1 MRLKGIIIAS
11 IAIVIFCIGFFSWRR
26 RRAKRKLDK
35 EQMDRKIR
43 EDALD
48 RALSNRLHHSRSSE
62 AQTPFEVR
70 YSGERTG
77 GKDVEMLRLTEQSE
91 SMTKE
96 YLFRMENVIFL
107 GEEHGHAAIFYQ
119 RDKAHTIY
127 CEIFPNDGAA
137 YIRACKTAGG
147 QLVRGKKKAGLDTK
161 GIKLCS
167 GDFIEMKCGTFLVEF
182 I

>member
-1 MRLKGIIIAS
+1 MSRASTKYSQKVWSRQAGRNNTLKGEGKQLVPFPLA
-11 IAIVIFCIGFFSWRR
+11 AVMFVPVHRKKMNIFVPLNAVYTNYIPFFCLICNQLFYCRICVFACIRC
-26 RRAKRKLDK
+26 
-35 EQMDRKIR
+35 Q
-43 EDALD
+43 
-48 RALSNRLHHSRSSE
+48 
-62 AQTPFEVR
+62 
-70 YSGERTG
+70 
-77 GKDVEMLRLTEQSE
+77 
-91 SMTKE
+91 
-96 YLFRMENVIFL
+96 NVIFL